1 MAVTLRSGPCS
12 AHTTRRQGLVG
23 SSGRGVPDDA
33 VHAPPSR
40 SGREVPAGHGTV
52 RSPAVP
58 AVRPRRQQ
66 PAGFRPAERRARYM
80 DASLIVVVVVVTA
93 LAFDFTNGFHD
104 TANAMATSIATG
116 AFRPRTAVTVAACL
130 NLTGAFLSVQVAKTI
145 SGGLVDE
152 TLINPVVIFAGL
164 VGAILWN
171 LVTWFLGLPSSS
183 SHALFGGLIGATW
196 VAGGANAINFN
207 AVLNKIVLPA
217 VLSPVVAALIAVTAT
232 YLAFRITARAE
243 PGVVS
248 RGFKAGQRV
257 SASMVALAH
266 GTNDAQKTMGVITLT
281 LITAGTLAPGSPPP
295 YWVVLA
301 AGSAIG
307 LGTYVG
313 GWRIIRTL
321 GRRVSDI
328 HAVQGFSAETTST
341 AVILSSTHL
350 GLPLSTT
357 QVCTGSILGA
367 GAGRRLASVHWG
379 IAGRIG
385 LAWSFTLPAAAVVGA
400 AASSLAATGTVGV
413 IVVAVTRPALAA
425 GGYVAARRSPVTAAN
440 VNDVPRPPVADVVA

>member
-1 MAVTLRSGPCS
+1 MDVT
-12 AHTTRRQGLVG
+12 
-23 SSGRGVPDDA
+23 
-33 VHAPPSR
+33 
-40 SGREVPAGHGTV
+40 
-52 RSPAVP
+52 
-58 AVRPRRQQ
+58 
-66 PAGFRPAERRARYM
+66 
-80 DASLIVVVVVVTA
+80 LIVVVVVVTA

-104 TANAMATSIATG
+104 TANAMATSISTG
-116 AFRPRTAVTVAACL
+116 AFRPRTAVAVAAVL
-130 NLTGAFLSVQVAKTI
+130 NLTGAFLSVKVAKTI

-152 TLINPVVIFAGL
+152 KLINPTVIFAGL

-196 VAGGANAINFN
+196 VAGGADAIHFD

-217 VLSPVVAALIAVTAT
+217 VLSPVVAALIAVTVT
-232 YLAFRITARAE
+232 YLAFRITARAR
-243 PGVVS
+243 PDVVG
-248 RGFKAGQRV
+248 RGFRLGQRV

-281 LITAGTLAPGSPPP
+281 LITAGLVAPGSAPP

-328 HAVQGFSAETTST
+328 HPVQGFTAETTSA

-367 GAGRRLASVHWG
+367 GAGRRLASVNWG
-379 IAGRIG
+379 IVGRIV
-385 LAWSFTLPAAAVVGA
+385 LAWGFTLPSAAVVGA
-400 AASSLAATGTVGV
+400 AASWLAATGTAGV
-413 IVVAVTRPALAA
+413 IVVAASGIALASGLYLA
-425 GGYVAARRSPVTAAN
+425 SRRDAVTPAN
-440 VNDVPRPPVADVVA
+440 VNDLPRTPATPAADVAA